1 MSLASIE
8 SGIVA
13 VAKKIKA
20 GIEVAG
26 EDALKLAG
34 FLQANQAEIT
44 GLAALAGSKTSNV
57 VATSQQVLGEVITA
71 VKSTSDAAVANG
83 FNVPLTAAAVAAVKA
98 LIKDLEAL

>member
-1 MSLASIE
+1 MSIASIE
-8 SGIVA
+8 SGIVS

-20 GIEVAG
+20 GLETAG
-26 EDALKLAG
+26 EDALKVAG

-57 VATSQQVLGEVITA
+57 VATGQTVLGAVITA
-71 VKSTSDAAVANG
+71 VKGADDAASANG
-83 FNVPLTAAAVAAVKA
+83 LSVALKASVIAEVKE